1 MTTEELILL
10 TVSFA
15 LKMLAAVTA
24 IGILAAC
31 AAAGAWLCGIDI
43 KEAVDRVEKNPMA
56 FSILVTGHFIGA
68 ALVISSAW

>member
-1 MTTEELILL
+1 MTQEEFILL
-10 TVSFA
+10 TVSFG

-31 AAAGAWLCGIDI
+31 AGVGAWLCGIDI
-43 KEAVDRVEKNPMA
+43 KKAVDRVEQNPLA

>member
-1 MTTEELILL
+1 MTYDDFTLMTI
-10 TVSFA
+10 SFL

-31 AAAGAWLCGIDI
+31 AGVGAWLCGVDI
-43 KEAVDRVEKNPMA
+43 KKAVDRVEQNPLA

>member
-1 MTTEELILL
+1 MTYDDFTLMTI
-10 TVSFA
+10 SFL

-24 IGILAAC
+24 IGILATV
-31 AAAGAWLCGIDI
+31 AAIGAWLCGIDV
-43 KEAVDRVEKNPMA
+43 KKAVDRVEQNPMA

>member
-1 MTTEELILL
+1 MTTEELVLL

-31 AAAGAWLCGIDI
+31 AAVGAALCGIDI
-43 KEAVDRVEKNPMA
+43 KQAVDRVEKNPMA
-56 FSILVTGHFIGA
+56 FSILVVGHFIGA